1 MMRTLIILAMVLSAS
16 IRGCAQTDSVEHNK
30 GKDMRR
36 YFDIEAFNKNQNR
49 AGYYEFKTYD
59 MSIEQ
64 RKRYDSN
71 KQLIGYIEVCE
82 ELRRPYRYYYEYD
95 TKGNLRHMSV
105 SFCGFHIGNEYY
117 YDSLGQ
123 ITKTI
128 DYSVPYKFKLSDL
141 IEKMKKEYGC
151 DLLNKERVADMSRSE
166 GKEDLKRPWYSV
178 YYLDANEHMSGDEYL
193 IDGTTGETL
202 YIIKNKQ
209 MDEWWDNIKYYKAI
223 MNGVPMSIEE
233 KYLYEL
239 KKKKEGQKKKGTK
252 KNGKSF
258 WRKLFD

>member
-1 MMRTLIILAMVLSAS
+1 MVLSAS
-16 IRGCAQTDSVEHNK
+16 IRGCAQTDSIEHNK
-30 GKDMRR
+30 GKNMKR
-36 YFDIEAFNKNQNR
+36 YFDIKTFNELHGR
-49 AGYYEFKTYD
+49 SGHYEYKTYD
-59 MSIEQ
+59 MSIVQ
-64 RKRYDSN
+64 RADYDSN
-71 KQLIGYIEVCE
+71 RQLIGYIETCE
-82 ELRRPYRYYYEYD
+82 ELYRPYRYYYEYD
-95 TKGNLRHMSV
+95 TRGNLRHMIV
-105 SFCGFHIGNEYY
+105 SFSGFHIGKGYR
-117 YDSLGQ
+117 YDSLGR
-123 ITKTI
+123 ITEEK
-128 DYSVPYKFKLSDL
+128 DYSAPYKFKLSDL

-178 YYLDANEHMSGDEYL
+178 YYLDANKHMSGDEYL

-209 MDEWWDNIKYYKAI
+209 MDEWWDDIKYYKAI

>member
-1 MMRTLIILAMVLSAS
+1 MLIVIVLSLFVCTQ
-16 IRGCAQTDSVEHNK
+16 GCAQTDCVEHNK
-30 GKDMRR
+30 GKNMKR
-36 YFDIEAFNKNQNR
+36 YFDIKAFNENQDR

-123 ITKTI
+123 ITETI
-128 DYSVPYKFKLSDL
+128 DYSAPYKFKLSDL

-151 DLLNKERVADMSRSE
+151 DLLNKERTYRVSRSKGE
-166 GKEDLKRPWYSV
+166 RNLKRPWYSV
-178 YYLDANEHMSGDEYL
+178 YYLDANEHMAGDEYL

-209 MDEWWDNIKYYKAI
+209 MDEWWDDIKVYKAV
-223 MNGVPMSIEE
+223 MNGEPISIVE

-239 KKKKEGQKKKGTK
+239 KKKKEGQKKKETK
-252 KNGKSF
+252 KKGKSF

>member
-1 MMRTLIILAMVLSAS
+1 MRMLIVIVLSLFVCTQ
-16 IRGCAQTDSVEHNK
+16 GCAQTDCVEHNK
-30 GKDMRR
+30 GKNMKR
-36 YFDIEAFNKNQNR
+36 YFDIKTFNEYQGR
-49 AGYYEFKTYD
+49 SGHYEFKTYD

-71 KQLIGYIEVCE
+71 KQLIGFIEVCE

-95 TKGNLRHMSV
+95 TKGNLRHMIV
-105 SFCGFHIGNEYY
+105 SFSRFDIGNEYS

-123 ITKTI
+123 VTETI
-128 DYSVPYKFKLSDL
+128 DHSKPYKFKLNDL

-151 DLLNKERVADMSRSE
+151 DILDKERTSEVCRSD
-166 GKEDLKRPWYSV
+166 GKRDLKRPWYSV
-178 YYLDANEHMSGDEYL
+178 YYLDVNDHMCGDEYL

-202 YIIKNKQ
+202 YILRHLPI
-209 MDEWWDNIKYYKAI
+209 DEWWDQETYWNAKMK
-223 MNGVPMSIEE
+223 GLPMSIVE
-233 KYLYEL
+233 KYLYDL
-239 KKKKEGQKKKGTK
+239 KKKKEEQGKKGTK

>member
-1 MMRTLIILAMVLSAS
+1 MRMLIVILLSLFVCTQV
-16 IRGCAQTDSVEHNK
+16 CAQTDSVEHNK
-30 GKDMRR
+30 GKNMKR
-36 YFDIEAFNKNQNR
+36 YFDIKTFNENQDR

-71 KQLIGYIEVCE
+71 KQLIGYIEYCE
-82 ELRRPYRYYYEYD
+82 DLHTPYSYYYEYD
-95 TKGNLRHMSV
+95 TKGNLRHMIV
-105 SFCGFHIGNEYY
+105 SFSRFHIGKGYR

-123 ITKTI
+123 ITEEK
-128 DYSVPYKFKLSDL
+128 DYSAPYKFKLSDL

-151 DLLNKERVADMSRSE
+151 DILNKERTCRVSRTTGE
-166 GKEDLKRPWYSV
+166 RDLKRPWYSV
-178 YYLDANEHMSGDEYL
+178 YYLDANGDMSGDEYL

-202 YIIKNKQ
+202 YVIKNKQ
-209 MDEWWDNIKYYKAI
+209 MDEWWDQETYWNAKMK
-223 MNGVPMSIEE
+223 GLPMSIEE
-233 KYLYEL
+233 KYLYDL
-239 KKKKEGQKKKGTK
+239 KKKNDGKDKKGTK

>member
-1 MMRTLIILAMVLSAS
+1 MRMLIVIVLSLFVCTQ
-16 IRGCAQTDSVEHNK
+16 GCAQTDCVGHNK
-30 GKDMRR
+30 GKNMKR
-36 YFDIEAFNKNQNR
+36 YFDIKTFNEYQGR
-49 AGYYEFKTYD
+49 SGHYEFKTYD

-71 KQLIGYIEVCE
+71 KQLIGFIEVCE

-123 ITKTI
+123 ITETI
-128 DYSVPYKFKLSDL
+128 DYSAPYKFKLSDL

-151 DLLNKERVADMSRSE
+151 DLLNKERTYRVSRSK
-166 GKEDLKRPWYSV
+166 GKRNLKRPWYSV

-202 YIIKNKQ
+202 YMIKNKQ
-209 MDEWWDNIKYYKAI
+209 MDEWWDDIKVYKAV
-223 MNGVPMSIEE
+223 MNGEPISIVE

-239 KKKKEGQKKKGTK
+239 KKKKEGQKKKETK
-252 KNGKSF
+252 KKGKSF
-258 WRKLFD
+258 WRKFFD

>member
-1 MMRTLIILAMVLSAS
+1 M
-16 IRGCAQTDSVEHNK
+16 K
-30 GKDMRR
+30 R
-36 YFDIEAFNKNQNR
+36 YFDIKTFNEYQGR
-49 AGYYEFKTYD
+49 SGHYEFKTYD

-123 ITKTI
+123 ITETI
-128 DYSVPYKFKLSDL
+128 DYSAPYKFKLSDL

-151 DLLNKERVADMSRSE
+151 DLLNKERTYRVSRSKGE
-166 GKEDLKRPWYSV
+166 RNLKRPWYSV

-209 MDEWWDNIKYYKAI
+209 MDEWWDDIKYYKAI

-258 WRKLFD
+258 WRKFFD

>member
-1 MMRTLIILAMVLSAS
+1 MRMLIVIVLSLFVCTQ
-16 IRGCAQTDSVEHNK
+16 GCAQTDCVEHNK
-30 GKDMRR
+30 GKNMKR
-36 YFDIEAFNKNQNR
+36 YFDIKTFNELHGR
-49 AGYYEFKTYD
+49 SGHYEYKTYD
-59 MSIEQ
+59 MSIVQ
-64 RKRYDSN
+64 RADYDSN
-71 KQLIGYIEVCE
+71 RQLIGYIETCE
-82 ELRRPYRYYYEYD
+82 ELYRPYRYYYEYD
-95 TKGNLRHMSV
+95 TRGNLRHMIV
-105 SFCGFHIGNEYY
+105 SFSGFHIGKGYR
-117 YDSLGQ
+117 YDSLGR
-123 ITKTI
+123 ITEEK
-128 DYSVPYKFKLSDL
+128 DYSAPYKFKLSDL

-178 YYLDANEHMSGDEYL
+178 CYLDANKHMSGDEYL

-209 MDEWWDNIKYYKAI
+209 MDEWWDDIKYYKAI

-252 KNGKSF
+252 KKGK
-258 WRKLFD
+258 RLGRNR

>member
-1 MMRTLIILAMVLSAS
+1 MKMLIVIVLSLFVCTH
-16 IRGCAQTDSVEHNK
+16 GCAQTDSVEHNK
-30 GKDMRR
+30 GKNMKR
-36 YFDIEAFNKNQNR
+36 YFDIKIFNENQNR

-123 ITKTI
+123 ITETI
-128 DYSVPYKFKLSDL
+128 DDSAPYKFKLSDL

-151 DLLNKERVADMSRSE
+151 DLLNKERTYRVSRSKGE
-166 GKEDLKRPWYSV
+166 RNLKRPWYSV

-202 YIIKNKQ
+202 YMIKNKQ
-209 MDEWWDNIKYYKAI
+209 MDEWWDDIKVYKAV
-223 MNGVPMSIEE
+223 MNGEPISIVE

-239 KKKKEGQKKKGTK
+239 KKKKEGQKKKETK
-252 KNGKSF
+252 KKGKSF

>member
-1 MMRTLIILAMVLSAS
+1 MLIVIVLSLFVCTH
-16 IRGCAQTDSVEHNK
+16 GCAQTDSVEHNK
-30 GKDMRR
+30 GKNMKR
-36 YFDIEAFNKNQNR
+36 YFDIKIFNENQNR
-49 AGYYEFKTYD
+49 AGYYEFKTYN

-123 ITKTI
+123 ITETI
-128 DYSVPYKFKLSDL
+128 DYSAPYKFKLSDL

-151 DLLNKERVADMSRSE
+151 DLLNKERTYRVSRSKGE
-166 GKEDLKRPWYSV
+166 RNLKRPWYSV

-202 YIIKNKQ
+202 YMIKNKQ
-209 MDEWWDNIKYYKAI
+209 MDEWWDDIKVYKAV
-223 MNGVPMSIEE
+223 MNGEPISIVE

-239 KKKKEGQKKKGTK
+239 KKKKEGQKKKETK
-252 KNGKSF
+252 KKGKSF

>member
-1 MMRTLIILAMVLSAS
+1 MLIVIVLSLFVCTQ
-16 IRGCAQTDSVEHNK
+16 GCAQTDCVEHNK
-30 GKDMRR
+30 GKNMKR
-36 YFDIEAFNKNQNR
+36 YFDIKTFNEYQGR
-49 AGYYEFKTYD
+49 SGHYEFKTYD

-71 KQLIGYIEVCE
+71 KQLIGFIEVCE

-123 ITKTI
+123 ITETI
-128 DYSVPYKFKLSDL
+128 DYSAPYKFKLSDL

-151 DLLNKERVADMSRSE
+151 DLLNKERTYRVSRSKGE
-166 GKEDLKRPWYSV
+166 RNLKRPWYSV

-202 YIIKNKQ
+202 YMIKNKQ
-209 MDEWWDNIKYYKAI
+209 MDEWWDDIKVYKAV
-223 MNGVPMSIEE
+223 MNGEPISIVE

-239 KKKKEGQKKKGTK
+239 KKKKEGQKKKETK
-252 KNGKSF
+252 KKGKSF

>member
-1 MMRTLIILAMVLSAS
+1 MRMLIVIVFSLFVCTQ
-16 IRGCAQTDSVEHNK
+16 GCAQTDGVEHNK
-30 GKDMRR
+30 GKNMKR
-36 YFDIEAFNKNQNR
+36 YFDIKTFNENQNR
-49 AGYYEFKTYD
+49 AGYYEFKTYN

-123 ITKTI
+123 ITGTI
-128 DYSVPYKFKLSDL
+128 DYSAPYKFKLSDL
-141 IEKMKKEYGC
+141 IEKMIKEYGC
-151 DLLNKERVADMSRSE
+151 DILTRERTYRVSRSKGE
-166 GKEDLKRPWYSV
+166 RNLKRPWYSV
-178 YYLDANEHMSGDEYL
+178 YYLDANDDMCGDEYL

-202 YIIKNKQ
+202 YVIKNKQ
-209 MDEWWDNIKYYKAI
+209 MDEWWDDIKVYKAV
-223 MNGVPMSIEE
+223 MNGEPISIVE

-239 KKKKEGQKKKGTK
+239 KKKNEGKDKKGTK
-252 KNGKSF
+252 KNGK
-258 WRKLFD
+258 RLGRNR

>member
-1 MMRTLIILAMVLSAS
+1 MVLSAS

-123 ITKTI
+123 ITETI
-128 DYSVPYKFKLSDL
+128 DYSAPYKFKLSDL

-151 DLLNKERVADMSRSE
+151 DILDKERTSEVCRSD
-166 GKEDLKRPWYSV
+166 GKRDLKRPWYSV
-178 YYLDANEHMSGDEYL
+178 YYLETENRMFGDEYL

-202 YIIKNKQ
+202 YILKHLPI
-209 MDEWWDNIKYYKAI
+209 DEWWDQETYWNAKMK
-223 MNGVPMSIEE
+223 GLPMSIEE
-233 KYLYEL
+233 KYLYDL
-239 KKKKEGQKKKGTK
+239 KKKNEGQDKKGTK

>member
-1 MMRTLIILAMVLSAS
+1 MRMLIVILLSLFVCTQ
-16 IRGCAQTDSVEHNK
+16 GCAQTDSVEHNK
-30 GKDMRR
+30 GKNMKR
-36 YFDIEAFNKNQNR
+36 YFDIKIFNENQNR

-123 ITKTI
+123 ITETI
-128 DYSVPYKFKLSDL
+128 DYSAPYKFKLSDL

-151 DLLNKERVADMSRSE
+151 DLLNKERTYRVSRSKGE
-166 GKEDLKRPWYSV
+166 RNLKRPWYSV

-202 YIIKNKQ
+202 YMIKNKQ
-209 MDEWWDNIKYYKAI
+209 MDEWWDDIKVYKAV
-223 MNGVPMSIEE
+223 MNGEPISIVE

-239 KKKKEGQKKKGTK
+239 KKKKEGQKKKETK
-252 KNGKSF
+252 KKGKSF

>member
-1 MMRTLIILAMVLSAS
+1 MRMLIVIVLSLFVCTQ
-16 IRGCAQTDSVEHNK
+16 GCAQTDCVEHNK
-30 GKDMRR
+30 GKNMKR
-36 YFDIEAFNKNQNR
+36 YFDIKTFNELHGR
-49 AGYYEFKTYD
+49 SGHYEYKTYD
-59 MSIEQ
+59 MSIVQ
-64 RKRYDSN
+64 RADYDSN
-71 KQLIGYIEVCE
+71 RQLIGYIETCE
-82 ELRRPYRYYYEYD
+82 ELYRPYRHYYEYD
-95 TKGNLRHMSV
+95 TRGNLRHMIV
-105 SFCGFHIGNEYY
+105 SFSGFHIGKGYR
-117 YDSLGQ
+117 YDSLGR
-123 ITKTI
+123 ITEEK
-128 DYSVPYKFKLSDL
+128 DYSAPYKFKLSDL

-178 YYLDANEHMSGDEYL
+178 CYLDANKHMSGDEYL

-209 MDEWWDNIKYYKAI
+209 MDEWWDDIKYYKAI

-252 KNGKSF
+252 KKGK
-258 WRKLFD
+258 RLGRNR

>member
-1 MMRTLIILAMVLSAS
+1 MRMLIAIVLSLFVCTQ
-16 IRGCAQTDSVEHNK
+16 GCAQTDCVEHNK
-30 GKDMRR
+30 GKNMKR
-36 YFDIEAFNKNQNR
+36 YFDIKTFNENQNR
-49 AGYYEFKTYD
+49 AGYYEFKTYN

-95 TKGNLRHMSV
+95 TKGNLRHMIV
-105 SFCGFHIGNEYY
+105 SFSRFDIGNEYS

-123 ITKTI
+123 VTETI
-128 DYSVPYKFKLSDL
+128 DHSKPYKFKLNDL

-151 DLLNKERVADMSRSE
+151 DILDKERTSEVCRSD
-166 GKEDLKRPWYSV
+166 GKRDLKRPWYSV
-178 YYLDANEHMSGDEYL
+178 YYLDVNDHMCGDEYL

-202 YIIKNKQ
+202 YILRHLPI
-209 MDEWWDNIKYYKAI
+209 DEWWDQETYWNAKMK
-223 MNGVPMSIEE
+223 GLPMSIEE
-233 KYLYEL
+233 KYLYEQ

>member
-1 MMRTLIILAMVLSAS
+1 MLIVIVLSLFVCTQ
-16 IRGCAQTDSVEHNK
+16 GCAQTDSVEHNK

-36 YFDIEAFNKNQNR
+36 YFDIEAFNKNR
-49 AGYYEFKTYD
+49 VRVDYYEYKTHD
-59 MSIEQ
+59 MSIVQ
-64 RKRYDSN
+64 RADFDSN
-71 KQLIGYIEVCE
+71 KQLIGYIEDCE
-82 ELRRPYRYYYEYD
+82 ELHTPYSYYYEYD
-95 TKGNLRHMSV
+95 TRGNLRHMIV
-105 SFCGFHIGNEYY
+105 SFSRFDIGNEYS

-123 ITKTI
+123 VTETI
-128 DYSVPYKFKLSDL
+128 DHSKPYKFKLSDL

-178 YYLDANEHMSGDEYL
+178 YYLDANTHMSGDEYL

-202 YIIKNKQ
+202 YMIKNKQ
-209 MDEWWDNIKYYKAI
+209 MDEWWDDIKVYKAV
-223 MNGVPMSIEE
+223 MNGEPISIVE

-239 KKKKEGQKKKGTK
+239 KKKKEGQKKKGAK

-258 WRKLFD
+258 WRKFFD

>member
-1 MMRTLIILAMVLSAS
+1 MLIVIVLSLFVCTH
-16 IRGCAQTDSVEHNK
+16 GCAQTDSVEHNK
-30 GKDMRR
+30 GKNMKR
-36 YFDIEAFNKNQNR
+36 YFDIKTFNENQNR
-49 AGYYEFKTYD
+49 AGYYEFKTYN

-123 ITKTI
+123 ITETI
-128 DYSVPYKFKLSDL
+128 DYSAPYKFKLSDL

-151 DLLNKERVADMSRSE
+151 DLLNKERTYRVSRSKGE
-166 GKEDLKRPWYSV
+166 RNLKRPWYSV

-202 YIIKNKQ
+202 YMIKNKQ
-209 MDEWWDNIKYYKAI
+209 MDEWWDDIKVYKAV
-223 MNGVPMSIEE
+223 MNGEPISIVE

-239 KKKKEGQKKKGTK
+239 KKKKEGQKKKETK
-252 KNGKSF
+252 KKGKSF

>member
-1 MMRTLIILAMVLSAS
+1 MVLSAS

-30 GKDMRR
+30 GKSMRR
-36 YFDIEAFNKNQNR
+36 YFDIKTFNKNQNR

-95 TKGNLRHMSV
+95 TKGNLRPMSV
-105 SFCGFHIGNEYY
+105 SFCGFHIGNEYR

-123 ITKTI
+123 ITETI
-128 DYSVPYKFKLSDL
+128 DYSAPYKFKLSDL

-178 YYLDANEHMSGDEYL
+178 CYLDANKHMSGDEYL

-202 YIIKNKQ
+202 YVLKNEP
-209 MDEWWDNIKYYKAI
+209 MWDQETYWNARMK
-223 MNGVPMSIEE
+223 GLPMSIVA
-233 KYLYEL
+233 KYLHDL
-239 KKKKEGQKKKGTK
+239 KKKKEEQDKKGTK
-252 KNGKSF
+252 KKGKSF

>member
-1 MMRTLIILAMVLSAS
+1 M
-16 IRGCAQTDSVEHNK
+16 K
-30 GKDMRR
+30 R
-36 YFDIEAFNKNQNR
+36 YFDIKTFNENQDR

-71 KQLIGYIEVCE
+71 KQLIGFIEVCE

-123 ITKTI
+123 ITEII
-128 DYSVPYKFKLSDL
+128 DYSAPYKFKLSDL

-151 DLLNKERVADMSRSE
+151 DLLNKERTYRVSRSKGE
-166 GKEDLKRPWYSV
+166 RNLKRPWYSV
-178 YYLDANEHMSGDEYL
+178 YYLDANKHMSGDEYL

-202 YIIKNKQ
+202 YVIKNKQ
-209 MDEWWDNIKYYKAI
+209 MDEWWDDINYYKAI

-239 KKKKEGQKKKGTK
+239 KKKKEGQQKKGTK

>member
-1 MMRTLIILAMVLSAS
+1 
-16 IRGCAQTDSVEHNK
+16 
-30 GKDMRR
+30 MRR

-123 ITKTI
+123 ITETI
-128 DYSVPYKFKLSDL
+128 DYSAPYKFKLSDL

-151 DLLNKERVADMSRSE
+151 DILDKERTSEVCRSD
-166 GKEDLKRPWYSV
+166 GKRDLKRPWYSV
-178 YYLDANEHMSGDEYL
+178 YYLETENRMFGDEYL

-202 YIIKNKQ
+202 YILKHLPI
-209 MDEWWDNIKYYKAI
+209 DEWWDQETYWNAKMK
-223 MNGVPMSIEE
+223 GLPMSIEE
-233 KYLYEL
+233 KYLYDL
-239 KKKKEGQKKKGTK
+239 KKKNEGQDKKGTK

>member
-1 MMRTLIILAMVLSAS
+1 MLIVIVLSLFVCTQ
-16 IRGCAQTDSVEHNK
+16 GCAQTDGVEHNK
-30 GKDMRR
+30 GKNMKR
-36 YFDIEAFNKNQNR
+36 YFDIKTFNEYQGR
-49 AGYYEFKTYD
+49 SGHYEYKTYD
-59 MSIEQ
+59 MSIVQ
-64 RKRYDSN
+64 RADYDSN
-71 KQLIGYIEVCE
+71 RKLIGYIEDCE
-82 ELRRPYRYYYEYD
+82 ELHTPYSYYYEYD
-95 TKGNLRHMSV
+95 TKGNLRHMIV
-105 SFCGFHIGNEYY
+105 SFHNFNIGKGYR

-123 ITKTI
+123 ITETI
-128 DYSVPYKFKLSDL
+128 DYSAPYKFKLSDL

-178 YYLDANEHMSGDEYL
+178 YYLDANKHMSGDEYL

-209 MDEWWDNIKYYKAI
+209 MDEWWDDIKYYKAI